1 MGRGDK
7 DRYSSR
13 DERGSSRERDG
24 GGRGERGYGGRD
36 RGNKDDDRGGRDR
49 DRDRDRDSSRKH
61 GRHDRA
67 SSRDHGAKDREG
79 GSSKRKES
87 RNKVNMG
94 YDDDEEYDGGGG
106 YGRNRSESPPKVVD
120 VEKIKPNT
128 EENKGEISMSVEE
141 TNRVRAMLGLK
152 PLNVGR
158 SASGKPTEEEIA
170 VENMR
175 LKREEEEQARELKE
189 LEARLQKA
197 RTKRQLNEKLKG
209 DTLGEVKP
217 GDEEVVSA
225 ADWVNRSRKKAVA
238 MEEERL
244 LARQRERILEEQ
256 EMELANGGGDGN
268 GRRKAAYGAEN
279 LAGLKVTHGAAS
291 FEAGDSVI
299 LTLKDQGLLD
309 EDEHGRVT
317 GLKDAEDELENVHMK
332 EAERRM
338 ELDKEAIRAKR
349 GAYQA
354 YDDEEFE
361 GEIGPG
367 AKRKVLS
374 HYDEA
379 KKEGPRLTLGQG
391 GTARDA
397 AATDGGGGGGKKVLE
412 SLKVDVKDASEY
424 YTTEEMAKFKKPKKM
439 RKKKL
444 RKREEAG
451 ASSSLGL
458 EAALH
463 DSSRNGSSG
472 ANAAA
477 NGARNAPSSSSGGGS
492 AAANGGGDHGSRAS
506 RAARIAAS
514 EKADRGDD
522 KRKRF
527 DTALARAGER
537 ASEKLADS
545 FAKPPPP
552 PPPSAPPATEPEVF
566 AEELDSDLGVS
577 LARARRLAQMK
588 DKAKA
593 RKSRD
598 IGEAVRDAMARKKV
612 KTEASEE
619 GPKAEDD
626 GRAGGGG
633 GGSAMAVASGGG
645 GVSVKEELGGDGGMV
660 FTSTTEFT
668 SRLEAT
674 LEERKRDSIKAA
686 EKTRVK
692 EELEAKKAKPGKQHG
707 KDDAMDVDAVKGE
720 GDVKKEAEDEVAKTK
735 AKRSRWTTKKENG
748 DDEEEEPDVDEIEAM
763 LEGAE
768 EDSDDDEQMGF
779 LHKQPLAKN
788 GMAATLALLRP
799 SGVLNEKFHRSGRA
813 KDARKHHGEAEE
825 TREDRESGAK
835 LEYRDE
841 WGREITRKEAFR
853 NLCYKFHGYG
863 SGKKKQEK
871 RLKMVEEEKKKER
884 AMDLQRLKTLQQTQ
898 EITKQA
904 FVVVQGGSHVGAALP
919 PPPPSLD
926 LKKKAQEKAKAAKMK
941 SGTTPAPG

>member
-1 MGRGDK
+1 
-7 DRYSSR
+7 
-13 DERGSSRERDG
+13 
-24 GGRGERGYGGRD
+24 
-36 RGNKDDDRGGRDR
+36 
-49 DRDRDRDSSRKH
+49 
-61 GRHDRA
+61 
-67 SSRDHGAKDREG
+67 
-79 GSSKRKES
+79 
-87 RNKVNMG
+87 MG
-94 YDDDEEYDGGGG
+94 YDDDEEYSGGRLGGDGGNG
-106 YGRNRSESPPKVVD
+106 YDRRQRSASPPKVVD

-152 PLNVGR
+152 PLNIGGG
-158 SASGKPTEEEIA
+158 ASGKPTEEEIA

-209 DTLGEVKP
+209 ETLGEVKP
-217 GDEEVVSA
+217 GEEEVMSA
-225 ADWVNRSRKKAVA
+225 CDWVNRSRKKAVA

-244 LARQRERILEEQ
+244 LAKQRERILEEQ
-256 EMELANGGGDGN
+256 EMELANGDGEGGNKG
-268 GRRKAAYGAEN
+268 GSAYGAEN
-279 LAGLKVTHGAAS
+279 LAGLKVTHEAGA

-299 LTLKDQGLLD
+299 LTLKDQGLLE

-317 GLKDAEDELENVHMK
+317 GLKDDEDELENVHMK
-332 EAERRM
+332 EAERRK

-374 HYDEA
+374 HYDEV
-379 KKEGPRLTLGQG
+379 KKEGAKLTLGQG
-391 GTARDA
+391 GTARDGA
-397 AATDGGGGGGKKVLE
+397 AAAGGAGEEKSKVLE
-412 SLKVDVKDASEY
+412 SLKVDMKDASEY

-451 ASSSLGL
+451 TSSSLGL
-458 EAALH
+458 EAAIH
-463 DSSRNGSSG
+463 DSTSKSSSS
-472 ANAAA
+472 AAA
-477 NGARNAPSSSSGGGS
+477 NGG
-492 AAANGGGDHGSRAS
+492 AAAAARGGGGDHGSRAA
-506 RAARIAAS
+506 RAARLAAD
-514 EKADRGDD
+514 EKADTGD

-527 DTALARAGER
+527 DAALAKAGEK
-537 ASEKLADS
+537 ANKKLADS
-545 FAKPPPP
+545 FAKP
-552 PPPSAPPATEPEVF
+552 AGPAAAAKPDPMAF

-598 IGEAVRDAMARKKV
+598 VGEAVREAVMRKKV
-612 KTEASEE
+612 NTEASSAAAAGGKESNGDE
-619 GPKAEDD
+619 MDVD
-626 GRAGGGG
+626 GAAGGG
-633 GGSAMAVASGGG
+633 SVP
-645 GVSVKEELGGDGGMV
+645 VKEEINDDDDGGMV

-674 LEERKRDSIKAA
+674 LQERKRDSIKAA
-686 EKTRVK
+686 EKHKVK
-692 EELEAKKAKPGKQHG
+692 EELKQEAKAKAAAKQGKHG
-707 KDDAMDVDAVKGE
+707 RDSAGTGGDNGGKE
-720 GDVKKEAEDEVAKTK
+720 GSEAEDKAEATK
-735 AKRSRWTTKKENG
+735 AKRSRWTTKGE
-748 DDEEEEPDVDEIEAM
+748 DEEEPDAEELEAM

-799 SGVLNEKFHRSGRA
+799 SGVLAEKFHRSGRA
-813 KDARKHHGEAEE
+813 KDARRHHGEAEE
-825 TREDRESGAK
+825 TRADRESGAK
-835 LEYRDE
+835 LEYRDQ

-853 NLCYKFHGYG
+853 NLCYQFHGYG

-884 AMDLQRLKTLQQTQ
+884 AMDLQRLKTLQQTT

-904 FVVVQGGSHVGAALP
+904 YVVVQGGSHVGAALP
-919 PPPPSLD
+919 PPPPSLE
-926 LKKKAQEKAKAAKMK
+926 LKKKAQAKAGKMK
-941 SGTTPAPG
+941 DATPA